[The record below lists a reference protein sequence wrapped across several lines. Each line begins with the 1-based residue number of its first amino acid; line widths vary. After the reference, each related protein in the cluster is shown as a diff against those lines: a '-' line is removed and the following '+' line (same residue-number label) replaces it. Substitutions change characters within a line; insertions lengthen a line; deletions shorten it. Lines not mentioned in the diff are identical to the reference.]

1 MQLQALAG
9 ADGGTSDREEQA
21 RRAQERLH
29 ATAPWDLLHAAAALD
44 PEILTPAAREAQQ
57 SCQRLSLQL
66 GSASEERL
74 LQAFLPASA
83 VPTFTAADNTSE
95 AAKQQQEDALMQ
107 VSNLRSCT
115 SRCHLERAV
124 TASDLTAVTA
134 SLHIHLGRSHGADKT
149 QTMAQAVATGQA
161 GYAVHAGAYFDA
173 CALMYRLF

>member
-1 MQLQALAG
+1 M
-9 ADGGTSDREEQA
+9 
-21 RRAQERLH
+21 
-29 ATAPWDLLHAAAALD
+29 
-44 PEILTPAAREAQQ
+44 LTPAAREAQQ

-66 GSASEERL
+66 GSASKERL

-115 SRCHLERAV
+115 SRCHLERAVTAV